1 MKTDSRFPKYLNRAK
16 ENGMSPHFVFMFF
29 RFGLESISGQSD
41 VHVQFRFTGF
51 LPENRISN
59 IVTVYFIFII
69 KFSTYIFKM
78 ILDGSSLKAPCLGL
92 GLGPELSLI

>member
-1 MKTDSRFPKYLNRAK
+1 MFMSSSDLQVSYLR
-16 ENGMSPHFVFMFF
+16 
-29 RFGLESISGQSD
+29 
-41 VHVQFRFTGF
+41 T
-51 LPENRISN
+51 RISN